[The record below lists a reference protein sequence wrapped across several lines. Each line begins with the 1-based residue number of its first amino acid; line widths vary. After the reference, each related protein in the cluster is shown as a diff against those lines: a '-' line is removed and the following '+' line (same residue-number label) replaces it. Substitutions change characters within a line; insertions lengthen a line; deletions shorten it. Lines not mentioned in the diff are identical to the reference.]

1 MSDKESIS
9 SGSDNTCIS
18 NKSLP
23 KVLVKNIIAYYVEC
37 PHCEGVINYRRW
49 FEEFSILTE
58 GINKD
63 TGKEV
68 ECPICETRFLLTGFS
83 D

>member
-1 MSDKESIS
+1 
-9 SGSDNTCIS
+9 
-18 NKSLP
+18 
-23 KVLVKNIIAYYVEC
+23 
-37 PHCEGVINYRRW
+37 VINYRRW